1 MVVKRGVSQ
10 LGGFRTTGFE
20 VFMRVG
26 LKSSAKIQ
34 KKLEICKFWDTK
46 MQEKRKKMQK
56 LPMSDS
62 IRHNGHR
69 KRPAFNAGEIDE
81 DKRDPGIAVHRNPEG
96 RLCRHRELA
105 PNVASTGH

>member
-34 KKLEICKFWDTK
+34 KNFEICKFLDTK
-46 MQEKRKKMQK
+46 MLEKCKKCNFRGRR
-56 LPMSDS
+56 L
-62 IRHNGHR
+62 
-69 KRPAFNAGEIDE
+69 AGTS
-81 DKRDPGIAVHRNPEG
+81 
-96 RLCRHRELA
+96 
-105 PNVASTGH
+105 ASTGP

>member
-1 MVVKRGVSQ
+1 MQ
-10 LGGFRTTGFE
+10 ILGRKN
-20 VFMRVG
+20 VR
-26 LKSSAKIQ
+26 
-34 KKLEICKFWDTK
+34 K
-46 MQEKRKKMQK
+46 MQKMQK
-56 LPMSDS
+56 LLMSDS

>member
-1 MVVKRGVSQ
+1 MQ
-10 LGGFRTTGFE
+10 ILGHKNVR
-20 VFMRVG
+20 
-26 LKSSAKIQ
+26 
-34 KKLEICKFWDTK
+34 
-46 MQEKRKKMQK
+46 KMQK
-56 LPMSDS
+56 LQKLLMSDS

-96 RLCRHRELA
+96 RLCRYGGLA